1 MVLGIV
7 MVGWIVGAAGATI
20 AAVVGDPGFFG
31 GLAVFMISSVV
42 GSLAAAMSLA
52 LRPDGQS
59 RGAQPGDIPDHEAAL
74 RPRAKLTPV
83 AAPQRAAALAEAA
96 AQRPS

>member
-1 MVLGIV
+1 MVLGII

-20 AAVVGDPGFFG
+20 AVVVGDPGFFG

-42 GSLAAAMSLA
+42 GSLAAALSLA
-52 LRPDGQS
+52 LRPVGKA
-59 RGAQPGDIPDHEAAL
+59 RGAESGEAQDQGATLRTRATVQPLAVPQ
-74 RPRAKLTPV
+74 PTP
-83 AAPQRAAALAEAA
+83 ALAEVG